1 MSFVPLSIA
10 ITNINKCI
18 HEHNGTMVVVPFP
31 LLTKTKNSNRQDLGK
46 FTRVAIFYK
55 IIFKIN
61 YVTKFLTLLVMYIY
75 FESNYP

>member
-18 HEHNGTMVVVPFP
+18 HEHNGTMMVPFP
-31 LLTKTKNSNRQDLGK
+31 ILTKTKNSNRQDLGK

-55 IIFKIN
+55 IN
-61 YVTKFLTLLVMYIY
+61 YVTKFLTILVMYIY
-75 FESNYP
+75 FEPNYP

>member
-18 HEHNGTMVVVPFP
+18 HEHNGTMVVPFP
-31 LLTKTKNSNRQDLGK
+31 ILTKTKNSNRQDLGK